1 MKVLIIEDEEQ
12 TAERL
17 DGLLHKYDF
26 NIRVLGHLPSVQRAL
41 AYFRSPESETP
52 DLIFLDIH
60 LEDDLGFRIPEEL
73 QLTIPVIFTTAYDEY
88 AMRAFKSFSID
99 YLLKPIDF
107 EELCEAMD
115 KFRKITAAGFVNNN
129 YRQLPALVP
138 KREFKSRFMVSVGSR
153 LQSIPT
159 LQIAYFFYD
168 QRAAFLATNDG
179 RHYAIDY
186 SLDKLVDL
194 LDPRIFFRVNRSF
207 IISLGSIDSID
218 TYSQGKLKV
227 DLHPVARQDVFVSKD
242 RITLFKVWLGK

>member
-17 DGLLHKYDF
+17 DGLLRKYDF
-26 NIRVLGHLPSVQRAL
+26 NIRLLAHLPSVHRTL
-41 AYFRSPESETP
+41 AYFKDPDAEIP

-88 AMRAFKSFSID
+88 AIRAFKSFSID
-99 YLLKPIDF
+99 YLLKPIDY

-115 KFRKITAAGFVNNN
+115 KFRKIAAAGFVNNN
-129 YRQLPALVP
+129 YRQLPALMP
-138 KREFKSRFMVSVGSR
+138 KTEFKNRFMVSVGSR
-153 LQSIPT
+153 LHSIST

-168 QRAAFLATNDG
+168 QKAAFLTTTDG
-179 RHYAIDY
+179 RHYSIDY
-186 SLDKLVDL
+186 SLDKLVEV
-194 LDPRIFFRVNRSF
+194 LDPRLFFRVNRSF
-207 IISLGSIDSID
+207 IIALSSIQSIDI
-218 TYSQGKLKV
+218 YSQGKLKV
-227 DLHPVARQDVFVSKD
+227 ELLPGARQDVYVSKD